1 MTDEIE
7 KPYKEKFKKQEADL
21 EESTTNYNKLRYELS
36 FLKSEYEHTIQEHQR
51 IVEELRLQHEAEV
64 RNLYYQQMVCQLGC
78 VRQIQGFIL
87 SGFLEQYTVMF
98 TMQFRQKRHGIYSV
112 HDIFMCEA
120 SIPNLVVD

>member
-51 IVEELRLQHEAEV
+51 IVEELKLQHEAEV
-64 RNLYYQQMVCQLGC
+64 RNL
-78 VRQIQGFIL
+78 
-87 SGFLEQYTVMF
+87 SAKSSF
-98 TMQFRQKRHGIYSV
+98 TGY
-112 HDIFMCEA
+112 
-120 SIPNLVVD
+120 